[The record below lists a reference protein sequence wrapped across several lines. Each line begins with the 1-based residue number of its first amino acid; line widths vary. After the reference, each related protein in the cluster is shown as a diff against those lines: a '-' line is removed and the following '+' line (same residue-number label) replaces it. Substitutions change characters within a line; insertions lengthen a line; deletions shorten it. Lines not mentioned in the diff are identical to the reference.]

1 MFGSFSGKFVF
12 FALLVLFS
20 VLLIAQELPKVV
32 YVEQKSST
40 QYLKDKLTKLEAYLK
55 SQKYEVKYISKLE
68 NLEGEFL
75 VIMNGSGY
83 SQSEIEEIEKFVSKG
98 GVLIISSVSDFRD
111 TGKTSDLN
119 AILKKLNA
127 PIQFNDDEVQDET
140 NKDGQAFVVVA
151 PWSNGKLR
159 FYSTS
164 SIIVN
169 DTEKVKIIVKAY
181 PTAKSFDR
189 DGNKDAIPLKEIVL
203 VVELTYGDGKV
214 IALGTGGLL
223 SDYDFDRKGFENEKF
238 VKEYL
243 FKK

>member
-1 MFGSFSGKFVF
+1 MFGSFSRKFVF
-12 FALLVLFS
+12 FVLFVLFS
-20 VLLIAQELPKVV
+20 VILIAQELPKVV
-32 YVEQKSST
+32 YIEQKSST
-40 QYLKDKLTKLEAYLK
+40 QYLKDKLTKLDTYLK
-55 SQKYEVKYISKLE
+55 YQKYEVKYISKLE
-68 NLEGEFL
+68 NLEWEFL

-98 GVLIISSVSDFRD
+98 GVLIISNVSDFRD
-111 TGKTSDLN
+111 TGKTADLN
-119 AILKKLNA
+119 AVLKKLNA

-151 PWSNGKLR
+151 PWNNGKLR

-169 DTEKVKIIVKAY
+169 DPEKAKTIVKAY
-181 PTAKSFDR
+181 PTAKSVDR
-189 DGNKDAIPLKEIVL
+189 DGNKDVFPVKE
-203 VVELTYGDGKV
+203 VVEFIYGNGKV

>member
-1 MFGSFSGKFVF
+1 MFDSFSGKFVF

-111 TGKTSDLN
+111 TVKTSDLN
-119 AILKKLNA
+119 AILKKLNV

-140 NKDGQAFVVVA
+140 NKDGQ
-151 PWSNGKLR
+151 R
-159 FYSTS
+159 FLET
-164 SIIVN
+164 
-169 DTEKVKIIVKAY
+169 D
-181 PTAKSFDR
+181 KSW
-189 DGNKDAIPLKEIVL
+189 
-203 VVELTYGDGKV
+203 
-214 IALGTGGLL
+214 
-223 SDYDFDRKGFENEKF
+223 
-238 VKEYL
+238 
-243 FKK
+243 